1 MCFAPLQR
9 CLKSLLPTMKIQI
22 LSTLFVATVFLCGCS
37 STKFTE
43 YHGSE
48 VFQGT
53 GGEVRVV
60 DGIDFWENGDS
71 NRKYKILASLKKA
84 TSADTCPDT
93 LTDSFQILATER
105 RPSPKPHTN
114 REETQSFSCPET
126 KGNPT
131 WISLAMGI
139 TSDPRSWWSSS
150 MWMSLSPNFEPLR
163 IVYTTTTDDF
173 SAVPTTAPAAA
184 MPASTQPQPKENAT
198 GGYQTYG

>member
-1 MCFAPLQR
+1 MDQR
-9 CLKSLLPTMKIQI
+9 FSKARVAKCGSLTALTSGRTETPTGSIKS
-22 LSTLFVATVFLCGCS
+22 
-37 STKFTE
+37 
-43 YHGSE
+43 
-48 VFQGT
+48 
-53 GGEVRVV
+53 
-60 DGIDFWENGDS
+60 W
-71 NRKYKILASLKKA
+71 ASLKKA

-184 MPASTQPQPKENAT
+184 MPASTPAPAKGKCHWWIPNIRVVIRLGIISRRRRSLNIRHRRHNRGRRT
-198 GGYQTYG
+198 